1 MSDMKTSAP
10 GLLPLF
16 RSETQLEVLGL
27 LYSGPARSWTV
38 GEIARQLHLGLP
50 TVSREVN
57 RLAEAGIL
65 RVQAVG
71 RTRVVSANWELSWA
85 EPLAQ
90 LLDRTIG
97 PLARLSEALSEMPE
111 VNSAWVYGSWAER
124 YHGKVGMAPRDID
137 VLVVGDDIDVVRL
150 TIITDRL
157 SDRIAMPVNPT
168 PVTTSV
174 WERPERGSFVEQV
187 KNSPVVSIPLV
198 TDA

>member
-1 MSDMKTSAP
+1 MKTSAP

-27 LYSGPARSWTV
+27 LYTGPARSWTV
-38 GEIARQLHLGLP
+38 GEIARQLDLGLP
-50 TVSREVN
+50 TVSREIN
-57 RLAEAGIL
+57 RLADAGIL
-65 RVQAVG
+65 RVQTVG

-90 LLDRTIG
+90 LLNRTIG
-97 PLARLSEALSEMPE
+97 PLARLSEALSEMPQ
-111 VNSAWVYGSWAER
+111 VHTAWVYGSWAER
-124 YHGKVGMAPRDID
+124 YHGNIGMAPRDID
-137 VLVVGDDIDVVRL
+137 VLVVGDDIDVVKL

-157 SDRIAMPVNPT
+157 SDALALPVNPT

-174 WERPERGSFVEQV
+174 WEQPEPGSFIEQI
-187 KNSPVVSIPLV
+187 KHSPLVSIPLL

>member
-27 LYSGPARSWTV
+27 LYAGPARSWTV
-38 GEIARQLHLGLP
+38 GEIARQLQLGLP

-65 RVQAVG
+65 LVQSVG
-71 RTRVVSANWELSWA
+71 RTRVVRANWELSWA

-97 PLARLSEALSEMPE
+97 PLAGLSEALSEMPE
-111 VNSAWVYGSWAER
+111 IHSAWVYGSWAER

-137 VLVVGDDIDVVRL
+137 VLVVGDDIDVVKL

-157 SDRIAMPVNPT
+157 SDRVAVPVNPT
-168 PVTTSV
+168 PVTTSA
-174 WERPERGSFVEQV
+174 WEDPEPGSFIEQI
-187 KNSPVVSIPLV
+187 KRSPLVPIPLLSDV
-198 TDA
+198 